1 MLYTKNAMKV
11 VFFGS
16 SRYVAPVIET
26 IHDNFDLP
34 LVVTTEQN
42 RMDAVP
48 FYCAAKKIEYLP
60 VRKSSDLISNYQ
72 IEGSLASIGVVADFG
87 LLIPEQTM
95 NVFEHGIINIHPSL
109 LPKYRG
115 PTPVQSAIL
124 NGDQTTGVTIIKLD
138 KYLDHGPVI
147 AQVEEAI
154 KPSDTAKTLYERLFE
169 IGAQLLVKMLNS
181 YETSRVLFVQQ
192 NHDHATFTKALTKDD
207 GYCDLESIFS
217 GRDFFERMVRA
228 YYPWPGVWSRLR
240 LSSDGQAKVVKF
252 LPNKMIQA
260 ESGNEMAYRDFLN
273 GYPKA
278 DPTLINFLKKE
289 I

>member
-1 MLYTKNAMKV
+1 MKV

-16 SRYVAPVIET
+16 SRYVVPVIET
-26 IHDNFDLP
+26 LHNNFDLP

-48 FYCAAKKIEYLP
+48 FYCIAKKIDYLP
-60 VRKSSDLISNYQ
+60 ARKSSDLISNYQ
-72 IEGSLASIGVVADFG
+72 IEGAVASIGVVADFG
-87 LLIPEQTM
+87 LLIPDQTM
-95 NVFEHGIINIHPSL
+95 NVFEYGIINIHPSL

-147 AQVEEAI
+147 AQIEEEI
-154 KPSDTAKTLYERLFE
+154 KTSDTAKTLYERLFTV
-169 IGAQLLVKMLNS
+169 GTDLLMKVLNK
-181 YETSRVLFVQQ
+181 YENSKVLFVPQ
-192 NHDHATFTKALTKDD
+192 NHEHASFTKPLTRDD
-207 GYCDLESIFS
+207 GYYDLQSIFS

-228 YYPWPGVWSRLR
+228 YYPWPGVWSKAVLNEK
-240 LSSDGQAKVVKF
+240 GEQKVIKF
-252 LPNKMIQA
+252 LPNKKVQV
-260 ESGNEMAYRDFLN
+260 EGGNEMPYRDFLN

-278 DPTLINFLKKE
+278 DPILINFLQKE
-289 I
+289 V

>member
-1 MLYTKNAMKV
+1 MKI

-16 SRYVAPVIET
+16 SRYVVPVIET
-26 IHDNFDLP
+26 LYNNFDLP

-42 RMDAVP
+42 KMDAVP
-48 FYCAAKKIEYLP
+48 FYCIAKKIDCLS
-60 VRKSSDLISNYQ
+60 VRKSADLISNYQ
-72 IEGSLASIGVVADFG
+72 IEGALASIGVVADFG
-87 LLIPEQTM
+87 LLIPDQVM
-95 NVFEHGIINIHPSL
+95 GVFEYGVINIHPSL

-147 AQVEEAI
+147 AQIEEGI
-154 KPSDTAKTLYERLFE
+154 KPSDTAKTLYERLFI
-169 IGAQLLVKMLNS
+169 IGTDLLMKTLNR
-181 YETSRVLFVQQ
+181 YENSNVILVPQ
-192 NHDHATFTKALTKDD
+192 NHEHASFTKPLTRDD
-207 GYCDLESIFS
+207 GYYDLKSIFE

-228 YYPWPGVWSRLR
+228 YYPWPGVWSKASLNEK
-240 LSSDGQAKVVKF
+240 GEEKVVKF
-252 LPNKMIQA
+252 LPNKKIQV
-260 ESGNEMAYRDFLN
+260 ESGNEMPYRDFLN

-278 DPTLINFLKKE
+278 DPILINFLQKE